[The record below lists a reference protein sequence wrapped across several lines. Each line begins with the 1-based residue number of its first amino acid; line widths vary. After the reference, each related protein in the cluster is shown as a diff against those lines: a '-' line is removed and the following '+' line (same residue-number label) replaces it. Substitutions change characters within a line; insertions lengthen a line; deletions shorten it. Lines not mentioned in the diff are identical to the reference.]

1 MNCLRFAFL
10 RHILPTVRRFL
21 DAWHIPLYAVSPSD
35 EGKNGV
41 CEAFMSYPFPCAK
54 LLKEIH
60 RRQDCGCFFSH
71 QRANAQFSGLQT
83 RIHNTANKTSQHCK
97 RGFPI
102 TQTRLLHNRKKPC
115 QRFYIFPIRFLYI
128 SHLKCSRFP
137 LPPYRRQS
145 HILCRLSCDS
155 PGIPSSTDSF
165 PQSEPCRWVGCR
177 KESSLCV
184 QRHRHPSP
192 PYRDSLL
199 RRLPAACS
207 RGKGRR

>member
-1 MNCLRFAFL
+1 MRGTSTCMPSVRPTTAKTVSAKPVWV
-10 RHILPTVRRFL
+10 ILFRVQNYSKKS
-21 DAWHIPLYAVSPSD
+21 I
-35 EGKNGV
+35 EGKTADV
-41 CEAFMSYPFPCAK
+41 FFHI
-54 LLKEIH
+54 KE
-60 RRQDCGCFFSH
+60 
-71 QRANAQFSGLQT
+71 QT
-83 RIHNTANKTSQHCK
+83 PNPPVCK
-97 RGFPI
+97 RGFTSP
-102 TQTRLLHNRKKPC
+102 QTRIPNNTDKASPQPEEALSA
-115 QRFYIFPIRFLYI
+115 FLYI

-137 LPPYRRQS
+137 LPSHRRQS
-145 HILCRLSCDS
+145 HCLHRLSCDS

-207 RGKGRR
+207 RGKGHR

>member
-10 RHILPTVRRFL
+10 RHILPTGRRFL
-21 DAWHIPLYAVSPSD
+21 DAWHITLYAVSPSD
-35 EGKNGV
+35 YGKDGV
-41 CEAFMSYPFPCAK
+41 CEACMSYPFPCAN

-71 QRANAQFSGLQT
+71 QRANAQSSGLQT
-83 RIHNTANKTSQHCK
+83 RIPNNTDKASPQ
-97 RGFPI
+97 PEEA
-102 TQTRLLHNRKKPC
+102 LSA
-115 QRFYIFPIRFLYI
+115 FLYI
-128 SHLKCSRFP
+128 SHLVSIYFP
-137 LPPYRRQS
+137 FEMQSFPFAAHRRQS
-145 HILCRLSCDS
+145 HSLLRLSCDS

>member
-10 RHILPTVRRFL
+10 RHILPTGRRFL

-35 EGKNGV
+35 DGKNGV
-41 CEAFMSYPFPCAK
+41 CEACMSYPFPCAK

-60 RRQDCGCFFSH
+60 RRQDCGYFFH
-71 QRANAQFSGLQT
+71 TKEQT
-83 RIHNTANKTSQHCK
+83 SNPPVCK
-97 RGFPI
+97 RGF
-102 TQTRLLHNRKKPC
+102 TALQTR
-115 QRFYIFPIRFLYI
+115 FPNNTDKASPQPEEALSAFLYI

-137 LPPYRRQS
+137 LPPHRRQS
-145 HILCRLSCDS
+145 HCLRRLSCDS

>member
-10 RHILPTVRRFL
+10 RHILPTGRRFL

-35 EGKNGV
+35 DGKNGV

-60 RRQDCGCFFSH
+60 RRQDCGCFFH
-71 QRANAQFSGLQT
+71 IKEQT
-83 RIHNTANKTSQHCK
+83 PNPPVCK

-115 QRFYIFPIRFLYI
+115 QRFYIFPIWFLYI

-137 LPPYRRQS
+137 LPPHRRQS
-145 HILCRLSCDS
+145 HSLRRLSCDS